1 MSVPALAYT
10 APEHAIKQ
18 GLAVYQTCF
27 PSALT
32 VYIDLNSGP
41 GISCFLFHALT
52 TGVRGTH
59 VWSPRFTGLKSSALK
74 MTLRQ
79 REVGTAFIRDS
90 VIIPHTGYFPINPPA
105 PPGLPYASVTPQVL
119 SAHSWIT
126 LYHSSVT
133 PLHPLGL
140 PRSTLWL
147 PYVFLVSMSGS
158 FPSGL
163 PYDSPPPRVDCLP
176 SRLRGLGRKEMKR
189 KEEKKSNL
197 EATARLHFWV
207 TLRPNI
213 PSFNY
218 PSHPPPT

>member
-1 MSVPALAYT
+1 VSVPALAYT

-32 VYIDLNSGP
+32 VYIDLNRGP
-41 GISCFLFHALT
+41 GILFHALT

-79 REVGTAFIRDS
+79 RGVGTAFIRDS

-147 PYVFLVSMSGS
+147 PY
-158 FPSGL
+158 
-163 PYDSPPPRVDCLP
+163 DSPPPRVDCLP

-218 PSHPPPT
+218 PSHSPPT